1 MNEVRRIVVAGGT
14 GQLGRL
20 LARRWAAVGHEVV
33 VLTRDTGQVV
43 VPSSSPGPRGSVRTV
58 AWDAGRACAGGG
70 PLGAWQHELDGADV
84 VVGLAGR
91 SVDCRYTAAN
101 RAAIVQSRVDS
112 TRALASAIAAAQR
125 PPRVWLQASTATIY
139 AHHTGGVD
147 VAAHDE
153 ANGVL
158 GGDEPGAP
166 DTWRFSIDVAKQWEA
181 AATEQALPRTRT
193 VLLRSA
199 MVMSPDRGGVFD
211 VLLRLCRFGL
221 GGTCGDGRQ
230 YVSWVHGDDF
240 ARALE
245 FLVDHADLAG
255 PVNVASPGP
264 LPQAEFARALR
275 QAWGIRLGLPATR
288 WMLEV
293 GAFFLRTETEL
304 ILKSRRVVPGRLLA
318 AGFRFTQPDWPAA
331 ARDLVARWRA
341 LRGAGS
347 T

>member
-1 MNEVRRIVVAGGT
+1 MNEIRRIVVAGGT
-14 GQLGRL
+14 GQLGQL
-20 LARRWAAVGHEVV
+20 LARRWAAAGHEVV
-33 VLTRDTGQVV
+33 VLTRK
-43 VPSSSPGPRGSVRTV
+43 PGPVGTTTTDGRGSVRTV
-58 AWDAGRACAGGG
+58 AWDAGRSFSDSVA
-70 PLGAWQHELDGADV
+70 LGAWHHELDGADV

-91 SVDCRYTAAN
+91 SVDCRYSAAN

-112 TRALASAIAAAQR
+112 TRALAKAIAIARR

-139 AHHTGGVD
+139 AHHIGGPL
-147 VAAHDE
+147 AAANDE

-181 AATEQALPRTRT
+181 AATERRLANTRT

-199 MVMSPDRGGVFD
+199 MVMSPDAGGVFD
-211 VLLRLCRFGL
+211 VLLRLTRFGL

-230 YVSWVHGDDF
+230 YVSWVHGEDF

-245 FLVDHADLAG
+245 FLVEHEELTG
-255 PVNVASPGP
+255 PVNVASPQP
-264 LPQAEFARALR
+264 LPQADFARALR
-275 QAWGIRLGLPATR
+275 QAWGTRLGLPATR

-318 AGFRFTQPDWPAA
+318 AGFRFEHADWPAA
-331 ARDLVARWRA
+331 AADLVARWRA
-341 LRGAGS
+341 TSLPGS
-347 T
+347 A

>member
-20 LARRWAAVGHEVV
+20 LARRWAAAGHEVV
-33 VLTRDTGQVV
+33 VLTRTAGPLA
-43 VPSSSPGPRGSVRTV
+43 PSSTTAAQGSVRAV
-58 AWDAGRACAGGG
+58 AWDAGQSFAGGG
-70 PLGAWQHELDGADV
+70 PLGSWQHELDGADV

-91 SVDCRYTAAN
+91 SVDCRYSAAN
-101 RAAIVQSRVDS
+101 RAAIVRSRVDS
-112 TRALASAIAAAQR
+112 TRALAAAIAAAAR
-125 PPRVWLQASTATIY
+125 PPKVWLQASTATIY
-139 AHHTGGVD
+139 AHHTGGPD
-147 VAAHDE
+147 AAANDE

-181 AATEQALPRTRT
+181 AATELPLPRTRT

-199 MVMSPDRGGVFD
+199 MVMSPDAGGVFD

-275 QAWGIRLGLPATR
+275 QAWGTRLGLPATR

-293 GAFFLRTETEL
+293 GAFLLRTETEL

-318 AGFRFTQPDWPAA
+318 AGFRFEQPDWPAA

-341 LRGAGS
+341 LRAAGS

>member
-1 MNEVRRIVVAGGT
+1 MNEVRRIVVTGGT

-20 LARRWAAVGHEVV
+20 LARRWAAAGHAVV
-33 VLTRDTGQVV
+33 VLTRAAGPAAQ
-43 VPSSSPGPRGSVRTV
+43 SSTTPAQGSVRAV
-58 AWDAGRACAGGG
+58 AWDAGQSFARGG

-91 SVDCRYTAAN
+91 SVDCRYSAAN
-101 RAAIVQSRVDS
+101 RAAIVRSRVDS
-112 TRALASAIAAAQR
+112 TRALAAAIAAAAR
-125 PPRVWLQASTATIY
+125 PPKVWLQASTATIY
-139 AHHTGGVD
+139 AHHTGGPH
-147 VAAHDE
+147 AAANDE

-181 AATEQALPRTRT
+181 AATELVLPRTRT

-199 MVMSPDRGGVFD
+199 MVMSPDPGGVFD

-245 FLVDHADLAG
+245 FLVDHGDLAG

-275 QAWGIRLGLPATR
+275 QAWGTRLGLPATR

-331 ARDLVARWRA
+331 ARDLVARWRD

>member
-20 LARRWAAVGHEVV
+20 LARRWAAAGHEVV
-33 VLTRDTGQVV
+33 VLTRDA
-43 VPSSSPGPRGSVRTV
+43 GPPAVKGTEGSVHTV
-58 AWDAGRACAGGG
+58 AWDAGRTFARGGA
-70 PLGAWQHELDGADV
+70 LGAWHQVLDGADV

-91 SVDCRYTAAN
+91 SVDCRYSARN

-112 TRALASAIAAAQR
+112 TRALAAAIAAAAR

-139 AHHTGGVD
+139 AHHTGGPD
-147 VAAHDE
+147 DAANDE

-181 AATEQALPRTRT
+181 AAGALALPGTRT

-199 MVMSPDRGGVFD
+199 MVMSPDPGGVFD
-211 VLLRLCRFGL
+211 VLLRLTRFWL

-240 ARALE
+240 ASALE
-245 FLVDHADLAG
+245 FLVDHDELAG

-275 QAWGIRLGLPATR
+275 QAWGTRLGLPATR

-318 AGFRFTQPDWPAA
+318 AGFRFAQPDWPAA

-341 LRGAGS
+341 ARAAGS
-347 T
+347 S

>member
-1 MNEVRRIVVAGGT
+1 MNEVHRIVVAGGT

-20 LARRWAAVGHEVV
+20 LARRWAAAGHEVI
-33 VLTRDTGQVV
+33 VLTRDAGQ
-43 VPSSSPGPRGSVRTV
+43 PAASASKGAEGSVRMV
-58 AWDAGRACAGGG
+58 AWDAGRACAAGGT
-70 PLGAWQHELDGADV
+70 LGAWHHELDGADV

-91 SVDCRYTAAN
+91 SVDCRYSARN
-101 RAAIVQSRVDS
+101 RALIVQSRVDS
-112 TRALASAIAAAQR
+112 TRALAAAIAAAAR

-139 AHHTGGVD
+139 AHHTGGPND
-147 VAAHDE
+147 AANDE
-153 ANGVL
+153 TNGVL

-181 AATEQALPRTRT
+181 AAFALALPKTRT

-199 MVMSPDRGGVFD
+199 MVMSPEAGGVFD
-211 VLLRLCRFGL
+211 VLLRLTRFWL

-240 ARALE
+240 AKALE
-245 FLVDHADLAG
+245 FLVDHDELAG

-318 AGFRFTQPDWPAA
+318 AGFRFEQPDWPAA

-341 LRGAGS
+341 ARGAGS